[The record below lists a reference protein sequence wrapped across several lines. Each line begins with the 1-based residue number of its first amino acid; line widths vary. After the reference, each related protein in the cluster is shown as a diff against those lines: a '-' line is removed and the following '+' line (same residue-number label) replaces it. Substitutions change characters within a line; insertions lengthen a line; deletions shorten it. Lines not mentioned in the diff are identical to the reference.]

1 MQAEAREAVVYP
13 TSDGKPMAENTL
25 QYQWITTLK
34 GHIDAT
40 LPDFVAGDLL
50 WYPVEGDNTISRAP
64 DVLVAF
70 GRPKGH
76 RGSYLQWLEDGVA
89 PQVVIEVL
97 SPSNTARELRQ
108 KHAFYSTYGVQE
120 YLVIDPDRHTLQ
132 VGLRDGGPSAP
143 LLLRDISTLYKSERL
158 GLVFKIEQTKTGP
171 EIVVTDRSGEELL
184 TFEQLHHD
192 RERQRRAAQQAEW
205 EKRQA
210 QSEKRQA
217 EERAARLAERLRELG
232 LDPDQI

>member
-1 MQAEAREAVVYP
+1 MQAEARKAVVYP

-97 SPSNTARELRQ
+97 SPSNPTRELRE
-108 KHAFYSTYGVQE
+108 KHAFYETYGVQE
-120 YLVIDPDRHTLQ
+120 YLVIDPDRHTLK
-132 VGLRDGGPSAP
+132 VGLREGGPDCP
-143 LLLRDISTLYKSERL
+143 LLLRDITSRYPSDRL
-158 GLVFKIEQTKTGP
+158 RLVFRIAQTESGP
-171 EIVVTDRSGEELL
+171 ELIVTDADGEKLL
-184 TFEQLHHD
+184 TFEELHHD
-192 RERQRRAAQQAEW
+192 RERQRAA
-205 EKRQA
+205 
-210 QSEKRQA
+210 A
-217 EERAARLAERLRELG
+217 EEALAARELAEARAARLAERLRELG
-232 LDPDQI
+232 LDPDEI